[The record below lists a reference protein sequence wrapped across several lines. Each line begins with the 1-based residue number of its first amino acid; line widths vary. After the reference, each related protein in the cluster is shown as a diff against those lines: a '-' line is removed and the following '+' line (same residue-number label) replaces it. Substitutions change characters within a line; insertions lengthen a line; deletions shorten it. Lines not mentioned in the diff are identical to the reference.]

1 MPSVARNL
9 SLGGALWGRFGGI
22 VGASVTGV
30 ARRTVGAA
38 VVGLLV
44 TAAVLLVPSLR
55 FAYRSVE
62 GHLVLETAATLAGAL
77 VALLLYGRFRR
88 SGRLQ
93 ELLLVYAM
101 AVLAVAAFGLVTVP
115 ALLGAAPGGA
125 TTTWAALVVRLLGA
139 ALILAAAVVPDR
151 PARRGHP
158 LRDALVVAALLVGAT
173 VVVEVLASGL
183 PDAVR
188 VQPPAETSGRPS
200 LDAHPVVMAVQ
211 LANLLCYAGA
221 AVGFSRQAARSGDE
235 LVGWFG
241 AAAAL
246 GAWARVNYLLF
257 PSLYSDWLYSG
268 DLLRL
273 GFYVLLLVGA
283 VREIQA
289 YWAAQAVAAAVG
301 ERRRLARDLH
311 DGVVQELGYIR
322 RQATGLPEAD
332 GGGIVA
338 ATDRALDEAR
348 RSLRALTAPADE
360 SLAEILGLASCEVA
374 DRYDVPIQ
382 LDLDPTVSVPAEH
395 LEALVRI
402 AREAVANAAR
412 HGQGSRLW
420 LTLGAGAMSVRD
432 DGRGFEVGHG
442 GRAGG
447 FGLTSMRERAEAMGA
462 VFSVESMPGRGTEV
476 TVTW

>member
-1 MPSVARNL
+1 MGP
-9 SLGGALWGRFGGI
+9 FGGI
-22 VGASVTGV
+22 VGARVTGA
-30 ARRTVGAA
+30 ARRTVVAGVA
-38 VVGLLV
+38 GLLV

-62 GHLVLETAATLAGAL
+62 GHLVLETAVTLAGAL

-101 AVLAVAAFGLVTVP
+101 AVLAVAAFGLVTLP
-115 ALLGAAPGGA
+115 ALFGAAPGAA
-125 TTTWAALVVRLLGA
+125 TTTWAALVVRVLGA

-151 PARRGHP
+151 PVRRGRP
-158 LRDALVVAALLVGAT
+158 LRDALVVMALLVAVA

-188 VQPPAETSGRPS
+188 VQPAAETSGRPS
-200 LDAHPVVMAVQ
+200 FDAHPVVMAVQ
-211 LANLLCYAGA
+211 VANLLCYAGA

-322 RQATGLPEAD
+322 RQAMGLREAGGD
-332 GGGIVA
+332 GRGAGIVA
-338 ATDRALDEAR
+338 AADRALDEAR
-348 RSLRALTAPADE
+348 RSLRALTAPSDE
-360 SLAEILGLASCEVA
+360 TLAETLALASCEVA
-374 DRYDVPIQ
+374 DRYDVPIH
-382 LDLDPTVSVPAEH
+382 LDLDRTVSVPAEH
-395 LEALVRI
+395 REALVRI
-402 AREAVANAAR
+402 AREAVVNAAR

-420 LTLGAGAMSVRD
+420 LRLDARAMSVRD
-432 DGRGFEVGHG
+432 DGRGFEVGRG

-462 VFSVESMPGRGTEV
+462 VFRVESAPGRGTEV